1 MVPASGIPGVEDHA
15 ARGTERRRPTS
26 DQVLGDP
33 QNAYTKHVA
42 DGYFR
47 SVFAGQL
54 KEEQENKG

>member
-1 MVPASGIPGVEDHA
+1 MPGVEDHA
-15 ARGTERRRPTS
+15 ARGTARHRPTS

-33 QNAYTKHVA
+33 QNAYTKQFA

-47 SVFAGQL
+47 SAFAGQL